1 MKKVTGSVIDRSHS
15 KEIKRKMKAR
25 QLKKWCMV
33 ANCVTPERR
42 KI

>member
-33 ANCVTPERR
+33 QIALYQKGE
-42 KI
+42 K